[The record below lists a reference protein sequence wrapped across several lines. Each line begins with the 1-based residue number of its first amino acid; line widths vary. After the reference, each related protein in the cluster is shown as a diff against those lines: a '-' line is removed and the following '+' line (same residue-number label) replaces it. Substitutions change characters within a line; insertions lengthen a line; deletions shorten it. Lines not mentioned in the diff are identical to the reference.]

1 MIVSRKAFL
10 RILGGGVIVAAG
22 AAVAVPRLD
31 AMPAAAIEGWQGP
44 ASGEPDPRRRMLSWA
59 LLAPNPHNLQSWS
72 VDLSRPDQIVL
83 HVDGTR
89 LLPHTDPFS
98 RQILIGH
105 GCFLEI
111 LALAAAAEGW
121 RADITLFPEGEWQL
135 DRPVARI
142 ALSRIAPSRLK
153 APHSTRLAAQGTDP
167 LFAQVPRRRTVKG
180 RFEAR
185 DLDAAHLAALQAS
198 VAANGLELGLAVE
211 PSRVETLRQ
220 LAIAASELE
229 MTTARTHKESIDV
242 ARIGAAEIAAHR
254 DGISLKGPMIWTLR
268 QLGQMTPEKAMTPG
282 TLAWNGGRDYAL
294 AGYASARA
302 FGWIASAG
310 NDRPTQIAA
319 GRAFVRLQLTAT
331 SLGVA
336 LQPHS
341 QALQEYPEMS
351 GLYADMRRE
360 TRTSGGSTLQMFF
373 RLGYADDP
381 GPSPRRPLE
390 SFVRA

>member
-10 RILGGGVIVAAG
+10 RILGGGVVVAAG

-31 AMPAAAIEGWQGP
+31 AMPAVAIEAWQGP
-44 ASGEPDPRRRMLSWA
+44 VTGEPDPRRRMLAWA
-59 LLAPNPHNLQSWS
+59 LLAPNPHNLQSWA
-72 VDLSRPDQIVL
+72 VDLSRPDRITL
-83 HVDGTR
+83 FVDGAR

-111 LALAAAAEGW
+111 LTMAAAAEGW
-121 RADITLFPEGEWQL
+121 RADVMLFPEGEWRV
-135 DRPVARI
+135 DRPVATI
-142 ALSRIAPSRLK
+142 AL
-153 APHSTRLAAQGTDP
+153 TRLPAPATDP
-167 LFAQVPRRRTVKG
+167 LFAEVPRRRTVKG

-185 DLDAAHLAALQAS
+185 DVEAAHLAALQSS
-198 VAANGLELGLAVE
+198 VAAPGLALGLTAE
-211 PSRVETLRQ
+211 ASRVETLRQ

-229 MTTARTHKESIDV
+229 MNTPRTHKESIDV

-282 TLAWNGGRDYAL
+282 TLAWNGGRDYSL

-310 NDRPTQIAA
+310 NDRQSQIAA

-351 GLYADMRRE
+351 DLGAEMRRE

-373 RLGYADDP
+373 RLGYAGDP